1 MNAPNKIKELNK
13 FLYAKNCVVDKVF
26 HNFIQLEFQFDSN
39 ETILGKS
46 SLIHDYLKCL
56 NELNMLIRQS
66 TEKFQNI
73 YNGNNSDIE
82 KTFLSIGCGFIII
95 FIEKY
100 LYISKKIQSL
110 FTELNMDSKSIKLA
124 YEEKQNMYEK
134 YRVMH
139 LFLSK

>member
-1 MNAPNKIKELNK
+1 MDALNKINELNK

-26 HNFIQLEFQFDSN
+26 RDFIRLEFQLDS
-39 ETILGKS
+39 IGKAL
-46 SLIHDYLKCL
+46 LIHDYLKCL
-56 NELNMLIRQS
+56 NELNALIRES
-66 TEKFQNI
+66 ADKFQKI
-73 YNGNNSDIE
+73 YDENYSDGE
-82 KTFLSIGCGFIII
+82 KIFLSIGCSIII
-95 FIEKY
+95 TFIEKY

-134 YRVMH
+134 HRVMH